1 MRGLNEDELLDFVSL
16 TETRPLEVRFIEY
29 MPFDGKCWPLK
40 RLNLWIMSLNR
51 NVYSIS
57 NTNWEN
63 SIYQTFIT
71 FTVVVLLYFSDY

>member
-63 SIYQTFIT
+63 SIFQTFIT

>member
-63 SIYQTFIT
+63 SIFQTFVT